1 MLSGG
6 RLARQSGGGWGRRR
20 VNAVLTLGG
29 LLVLRVPLAF
39 ALTALVFVLYLL
51 GLAGLHP
58 MIGAGIVLPVI
69 AAGSFGISHAV
80 LVETGVFAWGLSA
93 SISMWSLP
101 IVAASLGFNVAVRSL
116 VTRRDF
122 LFGVAY
128 GLAGVI
134 YLGAVNALSGA
145 T

>member
-1 MLSGG
+1 M
-6 RLARQSGGGWGRRR
+6 
-20 VNAVLTLGG
+20 
-29 LLVLRVPLAF
+29 
-39 ALTALVFVLYLL
+39 
-51 GLAGLHP
+51 
-58 MIGAGIVLPVI
+58 
-69 AAGSFGISHAV
+69 
-80 LVETGVFAWGLSA
+80 
-93 SISMWSLP
+93 
-101 IVAASLGFNVAVRSL
+101 AASLGFNVAVRSL